1 VDVADRILEGT
12 VALLEALRRFDAERG
27 VPLWAFAEPWVR
39 GAIYRHA
46 EDQRLAVRIP
56 AAGLAELIRLRRA
69 SQTLASRRE
78 PSAMKATEAGVSVRR
93 AELLLAAGE
102 PPRSLQET
110 TGTERDGVAL
120 IEAVADSRSEH
131 GFEEVIDRAVAPLP
145 LDHLMEAL
153 APRER
158 EVIERRFGL
167 GRPPEGLAQ
176 IGRSFGVSRERVR
189 QIEARALD
197 KLHEVAVPGIPWR
210 CSAAS
215 RVPERLRPAMAG
227 EGADAFAGCPSP

>member
-1 VDVADRILEGT
+1 MARRYHGPGVDVADLTQEGT

-56 AAGLAELIRLRRA
+56 AAALAELIRLHRA
-69 SQTLASRRE
+69 LQTLASRRE
-78 PSAMKATEAGVSVRR
+78 PGRAMQAVAAEAGVSVGR
-93 AELLLAAGE
+93 AEVLLAAGR

-110 TGTERDGVAL
+110 TGTEGDGVAL
-120 IEAVADSRSEH
+120 IDAVADPRSED
-131 GFEEVIDRAVAPLP
+131 GFEEVIDRAGAPLP

-153 APRER
+153 TPRER

-197 KLHEVAVPGIPWR
+197 KLHD
-210 CSAAS
+210 AA
-215 RVPERLRPAMAG
+215 
-227 EGADAFAGCPSP
+227 